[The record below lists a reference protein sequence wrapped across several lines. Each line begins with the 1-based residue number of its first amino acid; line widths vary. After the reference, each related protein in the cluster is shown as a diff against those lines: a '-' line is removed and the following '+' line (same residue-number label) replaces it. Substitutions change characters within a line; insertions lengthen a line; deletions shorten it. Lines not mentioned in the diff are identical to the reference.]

1 MKTNIAGL
9 SLIKSFEGCELAA
22 YKCPAGVLTI
32 GYGHTGTDVKPGQ
45 VITAHRAEE
54 LLQGDLARF
63 ERAVEASLKVSVT
76 PNQFAALV
84 SLAYNIGGAAL
95 ARSTL
100 IKRLNAGKTQE
111 AADQFLAWN
120 KAGGKVLKGLARRRE
135 AERALFLH
143 P

>member
-22 YKCPAGVLTI
+22 YKCPAGIWTV
-32 GYGHTGTDVKPGQ
+32 GYGHTGSDVVPGLI
-45 VITAHRAEE
+45 ITTHRAEE
-54 LLQGDLARF
+54 LLQADLAKF
-63 ERAVEASLKVSVT
+63 EQAVTKALKVAVT

-84 SLAYNIGGAAL
+84 SLAYNIGGGAL
-95 ARSTL
+95 AKSTL

-120 KAGGKVLKGLARRRE
+120 KAGGKVLKGLSRRRE